1 MKFSFK
7 NIIVIFLVGLLGGI
21 IGTFGVL
28 EINKTTGNK
37 VIEQDS
43 SVVINKVEYPT
54 IEKSN
59 YTIAIDK
66 AYDTVVEI
74 TSTVQTQSFFGMGES
89 YSLGSGVIISE
100 DGYIVTNNHV
110 VEGATAVSIK
120 MHDNNIYD
128 AKIVGTDAKTDLAV
142 VKIEATGL
150 KFASLVD
157 SSQLV
162 LGQECIAIGN
172 PLGEGIS
179 CSNGIISSL
188 NKEITING
196 VSMSVIQ
203 TNAAINQGNSGGGLF
218 NMNGDLIAVVNAKSS
233 GSLTTASVEG
243 MGYAI
248 PANTVQKIVKDLVD
262 YGYVKTRATLG
273 VSIYSSTAYNDGTI
287 SGVIVAEV
295 VSGGAADL
303 AGVQQFDIITSIDGK
318 ETSSYSQ
325 LSKVL
330 DGYTVGDEVEIQL
343 YRGYADSLKTR
354 SDTANLTEIKVK
366 AKLQEA
372 VQEIQIKGE

>member
-43 SVVINKVEYPT
+43 SIVINKVEYPT

-128 AKIVGTDAKTDLAV
+128 AKIIGTDAKTDLAV
-142 VKIEATGL
+142 VKIDATGL
-150 KFASLVD
+150 EFASLVD

-295 VSGGAADL
+295 VNGGAADL

-325 LSKVL
+325 LSKIL
-330 DGYTVGDEVEIQL
+330 DGYNVGDEVEIQL